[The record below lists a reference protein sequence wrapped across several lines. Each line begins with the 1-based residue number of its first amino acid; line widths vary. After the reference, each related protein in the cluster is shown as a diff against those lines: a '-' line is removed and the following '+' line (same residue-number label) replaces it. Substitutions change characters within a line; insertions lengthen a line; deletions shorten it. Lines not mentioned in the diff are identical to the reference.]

1 MKVETIIR
9 KKITA
14 SEGMVLTDG
23 NIYGRTIYLAEG
35 KSEAD
40 FYEIT
45 EAEYAS
51 IAFGN
56 EADAE
61 QGFASEENTNSVLA
75 SETRDQ
81 STNGAL
87 VIEGAEADE

>member
-14 SEGMVLTDG
+14 SEGYVLTDG
-23 NIYGRTIYLAEG
+23 DIYGRTIYLAEG

-45 EAEYAS
+45 DAEYQ
-51 IAFGN
+51 
-56 EADAE
+56 EKMK
-61 QGFASEENTNSVLA
+61 EEES
-75 SETRDQ
+75 
-81 STNGAL
+81 
-87 VIEGAEADE
+87 DE

>member
-23 NIYGRTIYLAEG
+23 EIYGRTIYLAEG

-40 FYEIT
+40 FYEI
-45 EAEYAS
+45 
-51 IAFGN
+51 
-56 EADAE
+56 
-61 QGFASEENTNSVLA
+61 SEEQYQ
-75 SETRDQ
+75 EKMK
-81 STNGAL
+81 
-87 VIEGAEADE
+87 EAEADE